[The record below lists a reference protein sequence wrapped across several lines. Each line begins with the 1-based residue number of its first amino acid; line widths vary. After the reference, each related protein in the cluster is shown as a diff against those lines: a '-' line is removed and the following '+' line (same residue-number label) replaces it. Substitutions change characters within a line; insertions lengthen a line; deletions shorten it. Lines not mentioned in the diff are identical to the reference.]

1 MTPSALPST
10 PLRIGKVCLSLPSI
24 VDANG
29 VDAVLTPP
37 LTEAEVDA
45 LRRSAE
51 TVRGVERS
59 LGI

>member
-1 MTPSALPST
+1 
-10 PLRIGKVCLSLPSI
+10 
-24 VDANG
+24 
-29 VDAVLTPP
+29 VLTPS